1 MKKIS
6 KLLIVICCIISFSC
20 NKDQKLV
27 SEIAGEYRIESITN
41 YNKGQS
47 SAVNITAG
55 TIFFQDCTMKDG
67 VGGNC
72 TGWYELNG
80 MARVNF
86 QYYTRKE
93 NGTKTI
99 TITNPIPL
107 IEPVIIGY
115 YEFGKNG
122 GFMLLNGIEGSIDA
136 ANGVSYS
143 DYSDIKLSKK

>member
-1 MKKIS
+1 MEKIS

-47 SAVNITAG
+47 STVNITGG

-72 TGWYELNG
+72 TGWYEVNG
-80 MARVNF
+80 LARVSF
-86 QYYTRKE
+86 QYFTRKE
-93 NGTKTI
+93 KGAKTI
-99 TITNPIPL
+99 RISSPSRF

-115 YEFGKNG
+115 YEFDKEG
-122 GFMLLNGIEGSIDA
+122 GFMLLNGVEGPPE
-136 ANGVSYS
+136 ANSGVSYS

>member
-1 MKKIS
+1 MKNII
-6 KLLIVICCIISFSC
+6 KLVFVICCIASFSC

-47 SAVNITAG
+47 STVNITGG
-55 TIFFQDCTMKDG
+55 TIFFQDCIMKEG
-67 VGGNC
+67 MGGNC

-80 MARVNF
+80 MARVSF
-86 QYYTRKE
+86 QYVVRAE
-93 NGTKTI
+93 NGGKTI
-99 TITNPIPL
+99 RITNPMPV
-107 IEPVIIGY
+107 IEPIIIGY
-115 YEFGKNG
+115 YKFDKEG
-122 GFMLLNGIEGSIDA
+122 GLTVLNGIEGSSEA